1 VTFLTKTAAAI
12 GAIGGPGSQDDV
24 ISQAGVAALK

>member
-1 VTFLTKTAAAI
+1 MVGGKII
-12 GAIGGPGSQDDV
+12 GAIGCSGGSGSQDDV